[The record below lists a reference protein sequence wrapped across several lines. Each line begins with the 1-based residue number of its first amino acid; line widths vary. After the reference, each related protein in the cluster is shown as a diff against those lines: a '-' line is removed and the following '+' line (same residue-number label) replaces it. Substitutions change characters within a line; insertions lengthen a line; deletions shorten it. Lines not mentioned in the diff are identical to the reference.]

1 MAKKSTKPR
10 QKKVKKKLIDAY
22 KQWME
27 SGEMT
32 PIGDD
37 DSLYLGLCNA
47 VLYNENIT
55 GYNRIFFMIQ
65 PTLDESV
72 NLSNER
78 YSRLMWGCGMHLY
91 CKEPKSKKGKK
102 LSYKEY
108 EKERSYGF
116 TDLRQTIVCLIMA
129 IKGEI

>member
-1 MAKKSTKPR
+1 MS
-10 QKKVKKKLIDAY
+10 
-22 KQWME
+22 

-37 DSLYLGLCNA
+37 DPLYLGLCNA
-47 VLYNENIT
+47 VLYNKNIR
-55 GYNRIFFMIQ
+55 GYNRIFSMIE
-65 PTLDESV
+65 PTSDESF
-72 NLSNER
+72 NLFNEG
-78 YSRLMWGCGMHLY
+78 YSSIMWGCGMSYDYYLY
-91 CKEPKSKKGKK
+91 CRESKSKKGKK